1 MSTQERDK
9 LKQDAKTYIQAL
21 YIQHRTE
28 DIEAWERLIDLL
40 FLYIDSLF
48 TNHEDVFH
56 EAPKE

>member
-1 MSTQERDK
+1 MSNAERNK
-9 LKQDAKTYIQAL
+9 LKQDAKAYIQAL

-28 DIEAWERLIDLL
+28 DVEAWERLIDLL